1 MKWHHPY
8 PALLAQEAWVA
19 ARAST
24 RTTRGC
30 PRLWAGGSMTH
41 SQGTRLPSLLLLP
54 LRQLL
59 NPLSGRGSRPAMLML
74 VSQLPW
80 LLGDPWSSSWLIFQ
94 MLMLIRIMITDIWLC
109 VEYLLAW
116 CWYLSHRAFSK
127 LQEIHAAFPSWCP
140 LKPVFLLIRGKKWL
154 TFLRPWNTV
163 NAGTYT
169 ARDPPQT

>member
-1 MKWHHPY
+1 
-8 PALLAQEAWVA
+8 
-19 ARAST
+19 
-24 RTTRGC
+24 
-30 PRLWAGGSMTH
+30 MTH

-116 CWYLSHRAFSK
+116 C
-127 LQEIHAAFPSWCP
+127 
-140 LKPVFLLIRGKKWL
+140 
-154 TFLRPWNTV
+154 
-163 NAGTYT
+163 
-169 ARDPPQT
+169 